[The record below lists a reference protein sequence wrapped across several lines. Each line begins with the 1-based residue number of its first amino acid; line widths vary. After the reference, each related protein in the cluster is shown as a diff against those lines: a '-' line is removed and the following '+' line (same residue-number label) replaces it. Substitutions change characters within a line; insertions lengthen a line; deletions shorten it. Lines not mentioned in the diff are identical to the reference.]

1 MVILVRYA
9 NYNNK
14 NDLAIGGARSLKK
27 KKVCCFC
34 CTMNISYIVPKNVMR
49 CVLECEGIKRLV
61 FNIILRC
68 WCFIDD
74 DFFFVLLLN
83 VGVF

>member
-9 NYNNK
+9 NYDNK

-34 CTMNISYIVPKNVMR
+34 CTKYISYIVPKNVTC
-49 CVLECEGIKRLV
+49 CVLVFEGIKCCF
-61 FNIILRC
+61 FNYILR
-68 WCFIDD
+68 DR
-74 DFFFVLLLN
+74 
-83 VGVF
+83 